1 MFFLKDLPSQ
11 QMVEAYA
18 APCGADPAQITGA
31 LVMMRRASLLIR
43 RLDGYFAAHGL
54 SQLRFLVLIVIDRE
68 PERQSLT
75 PNEIA
80 QRIDISK
87 PVLSRTLHALEQ
99 DSLIQ
104 LAASR
109 TDRRSKE
116 VFLTAEGRQRL
127 HDLLPGYFSILSAET
142 EIPAAD

>member
-1 MFFLKDLPSQ
+1 
-11 QMVEAYA
+11 MVQAYA

-99 DSLIQ
+99 DSLIR
-104 LAASR
+104 LASSR
-109 TDRRSKE
+109 TDGRSKE

-142 EIPAAD
+142 AIPAAD

>member
-1 MFFLKDLPSQ
+1 M
-11 QMVEAYA
+11 
-18 APCGADPAQITGA
+18 
-31 LVMMRRASLLIR
+31 
-43 RLDGYFAAHGL
+43 
-54 SQLRFLVLIVIDRE
+54 LIVIDRE
-68 PERQSLT
+68 PQRQSLT

-99 DSLIQ
+99 DCLIT

-109 TDRRSKE
+109 TDGRSKE

-127 HDLLPGYFSILSAET
+127 LDILPGYFGILSEET
-142 EIPAAD
+142 AKPAPD

>member
-1 MFFLKDLPSQ
+1 
-11 QMVEAYA
+11 MVQAYA

>member
-1 MFFLKDLPSQ
+1 
-11 QMVEAYA
+11 MVQAYA

-109 TDRRSKE
+109 TDGRSKE

-142 EIPAAD
+142 AIPAAD